1 MVLVGIIGME
11 ITGMATTGDIQ
22 IITITERAPIIQVEE
37 ALLIIIQQ
45 TAPEFLEV
53 IIEHKTTLLVEE
65 LLTKTIDKTMIS
77 IEIPLIE

>member
-1 MVLVGIIGME
+1 ME

-22 IITITERAPIIQVEE
+22 TITITERAPIIQVEE

>member
-1 MVLVGIIGME
+1 ME

-22 IITITERAPIIQVEE
+22 IITITEHAPIIQVEE

>member
-1 MVLVGIIGME
+1 ME

-53 IIEHKTTLLVEE
+53 IIEHTTTLLVEE